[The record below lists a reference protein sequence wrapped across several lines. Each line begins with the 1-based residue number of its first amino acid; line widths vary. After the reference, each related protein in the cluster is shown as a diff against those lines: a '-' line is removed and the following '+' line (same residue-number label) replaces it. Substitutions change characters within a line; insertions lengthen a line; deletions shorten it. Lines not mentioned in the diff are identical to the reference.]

1 MSMTHAK
8 ATTQA
13 KATTKA
19 KAKTSEHMAEDID
32 AEAAYPESKATD
44 REAADAM
51 LNEYSTCALAGCY
64 RQRQYPPGCVWDH
77 CCKKC
82 WLSDG
87 N

>member
-44 REAADAM
+44 REDADAM
-51 LNEYSTCALAGCY
+51 LNEYSKCARY
-64 RQRQYPPGCVWDH
+64 RQSQYWPGCIWDH
-77 CCKKC
+77 CCAKC
-82 WLSDG
+82 KSGDG
-87 N
+87 SSLT